1 MSFVSSDGTLF
12 LKPPPHSLTV
22 NNTSLQQK
30 PNDDIVE
37 KINNGIM
44 KQLELLHNEI
54 NSIKETM
61 KTNTQ
66 PEEEKQPNIPQVPL
80 APTVNTDKTPSVLKQ
95 DFGSSSFFNSTE
107 NVQMTQTLIVVAI
120 IVLILLIGFI
130 IVQFVLAGKKL
141 SKD

>member
-1 MSFVSSDGTLF
+1 
-12 LKPPPHSLTV
+12 
-22 NNTSLQQK
+22 
-30 PNDDIVE
+30 
-37 KINNGIM
+37 M

-66 PEEEKQPNIPQVPL
+66 PEEKQTIISQEPLPN
-80 APTVNTDKTPSVLKQ
+80 TVNTEKTANVLKQ

>member
-30 PNDDIVE
+30 PTDDIVE

-66 PEEEKQPNIPQVPL
+66 PEEKQTIISQEPLPN
-80 APTVNTDKTPSVLKQ
+80 TVNTEKTANVLKQ